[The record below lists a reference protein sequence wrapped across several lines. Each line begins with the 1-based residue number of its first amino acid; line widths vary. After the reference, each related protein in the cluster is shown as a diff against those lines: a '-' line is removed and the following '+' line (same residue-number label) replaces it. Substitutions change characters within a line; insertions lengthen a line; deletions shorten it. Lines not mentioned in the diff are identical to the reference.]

1 MDTPTLQGGGGHNH
15 GLGGHGGHGNHDYFL
30 AVFSL
35 TGTSEPFLC
44 KQLPKQTYMLLVS
57 MEEHV
62 ASEYECTVDDCH
74 QVSSWEAKSIGK
86 AIFPAPVARVHSG
99 KFKSP
104 I

>member
-1 MDTPTLQGGGGHNH
+1 
-15 GLGGHGGHGNHDYFL
+15 
-30 AVFSL
+30 
-35 TGTSEPFLC
+35 
-44 KQLPKQTYMLLVS
+44 MLLVS

-86 AIFPAPVARVHSG
+86 VIFPAPVARVHSG